1 MDGSSRNVFKNEPEF
16 PSPATGWL
24 SGCLAT
30 RRGPCNTPHNKKDAT
45 TLCLCAGA
53 ARFEE
58 TSQVSHRRTSPVT
71 SACACEVM
79 GGGVSQLLL
88 RCCKYGRRLDE
99 GCLNIKTGANFSGA
113 PRRHRTSGCRDTA
126 AKSCWGRD
134 ERRGGRGGGGWEG
147 RAVSH
152 PLGCSGYVL
161 NSRSHMDRTFTLRR
175 VSEVVLPPSW
185 CFLLSKV
192 WSRKAPIIRSGKFPP
207 ST

>member
-1 MDGSSRNVFKNEPEF
+1 MSQN
-16 PSPATGWL
+16 SPALQRG
-24 SGCLAT
+24 GCLVVWQPGGA
-30 RRGPCNTPHNKKDAT
+30 PATPHT
-45 TLCLCAGA
+45 TKRTPQLCVYVLGLLVLRRRR
-53 ARFEE
+53 RFL
-58 TSQVSHRRTSPVT
+58 TGGPRRLHLHVHVKSW
-71 SACACEVM
+71 

-175 VSEVVLPPSW
+175 VSEVVFPPSW